1 MLFTS
6 RSVNLQ
12 GTKTGDAFANMSAAF
27 DPPEKGKYTRKV
39 RDLLEAQERLT
50 IYLSILN
57 FTHILLAVLDVPF
70 RFEII
75 NLRPEVEIK
84 Q

>member
-27 DPPEKGKYTRKV
+27 DPPEKEKYTGKV
-39 RDLLEAQERLT
+39 RDLVNRLGEADYLHVHF
-50 IYLSILN
+50 ILYSYLSSCARCAFSI
-57 FTHILLAVLDVPF
+57 
-70 RFEII
+70 
-75 NLRPEVEIK
+75 
-84 Q
+84 